1 MNAPLLIFFT
11 AFSALIHF
19 ILGSMLT
26 YHYPETYPLAP
37 YIEVTFYKVENAQ
50 HSEKTQSADA
60 VLEKAEPETEKNMG
74 ENEVKQKKTNK
85 LAEHNKKANPAST
98 NSIHSKIENK
108 HIANEVPESM
118 LPASTETVNQ
128 DKKKINGQEKNV
140 KIKTTMKLGMQDNKS
155 ISVTPPKVT
164 KSSWSEE
171 EKRKYLE
178 YIRKEI
184 MSRIEYPFIAKRRG
198 IEGEVWVTFTIK
210 QDGSFKNISITKESP
225 YSVLNDA
232 VLKAIQNISVAK
244 KPKEEIAVNIPITF
258 TLK

>member
-1 MNAPLLIFFT
+1 
-11 AFSALIHF
+11 
-19 ILGSMLT
+19 
-26 YHYPETYPLAP
+26 
-37 YIEVTFYKVENAQ
+37 
-50 HSEKTQSADA
+50 
-60 VLEKAEPETEKNMG
+60 
-74 ENEVKQKKTNK
+74 
-85 LAEHNKKANPAST
+85 
-98 NSIHSKIENK
+98 
-108 HIANEVPESM
+108 
-118 LPASTETVNQ
+118 
-128 DKKKINGQEKNV
+128 
-140 KIKTTMKLGMQDNKS
+140 MKLGMQDNKS

-244 KPKEEIAVNIPITF
+244 KPREEIAVNIPITF